1 MTSQTRLKTKIF
13 GQYYTPEYIV
23 HYIIDQTIGHI
34 LKNNSYERATSLKI
48 LDPACGLGIFLVQ
61 ALEFLLSHLKLEKKG
76 NESLKKVRKKI
87 IANQLYGIDIDNT
100 QIAETKQN
108 LNCHN
113 FNINLR
119 VFNALLPPTTYDH
132 HCDTN
137 SLGKLR
143 RRCKEL
149 YIKGNETFSIK
160 EEQRKISQIEKHIKE
175 TLAAKLTKDFQ
186 LSSNINPLPWEVV
199 FPETEGKFDVII
211 GNPPWGATL
220 FSSDLLSFYN
230 VGTQQV
236 DSWSLFIERSLIAL
250 KEGGRLGFVIPN
262 TLLMNENYTDIRK
275 FILDSCRIVKIINL
289 GDNVFPK
296 ITQPC
301 MIIIAE
307 KRSSTLDCELDVIRN
322 VPPKIKKLLEEG
334 LRSVSSLPTIDCS
347 QNRFLSNSDYQ
358 FNIFSI
364 GYEEL
369 RAAIEKDL
377 HHDNIQAKPLGY
389 FVKNA
394 RGVELNRYGKIV
406 QCSSCGWWSS
416 PPSQVRNVRSGVKT
430 KLCINLECHKEVTEH
445 DKTDFIVFD
454 NPKDPEKDHPFLV
467 GYQIQRYYIKNHKY
481 IDSTRIGINYKEP
494 ALYHGSKLLLRKTG
508 LGIKTAID
516 YDNRWVNQVVYLFKL
531 KNNVSITLEY
541 IMGVVNSKLINK
553 YFFIEFADPY
563 RQDFPHFTQKR
574 FLRLPIKTP
583 VTDIEAALADQIGK
597 KAKILQSQYQRR
609 YSLTQQFQEKNVN
622 MEQLNQKIQQL
633 EKEIDNLVC
642 EMYNLTP
649 NQKREIFTDF
659 FP

>member
-1 MTSQTRLKTKIF
+1 MTSQTRLKTKLL

-61 ALEFLLSHLKLEKKG
+61 ALDFLLSHLNLEEKV
-76 NESLKKVRKKI
+76 NESLEIVTRKI

-100 QIAETKQN
+100 QIVETQKN
-108 LNCHN
+108 LNCLDFNLN
-113 FNINLR
+113 FK

-132 HCDTN
+132 QCDTN

-143 RRCKEL
+143 NRCKEL
-149 YIKGNETFSIK
+149 YIKGNETFYVK
-160 EEQRKISQIEKHIKE
+160 EGQRKISQIEKHIQK
-175 TLAAKLTKDFQ
+175 TLAAKLKKDFK
-186 LSSNINPLPWEVV
+186 LSSNIHPFPWEVV
-199 FPETEGKFDVII
+199 YPETEGKFDAII
-211 GNPPWGATL
+211 GNPPWGANL
-220 FSSDLLSFYN
+220 FSSDLLIFYN

-262 TLLMNENYTDIRK
+262 TFLMNENYTDIRK

-289 GDNVFPK
+289 GENVFPQ

-301 MIIIAE
+301 MIVIAE
-307 KRSSTLDCELDVIRN
+307 KRSHIPDSELDVIRY
-322 VPPKIKKLLEEG
+322 VSPKIKKLLEEG
-334 LRSVSSLPTIDCS
+334 HRSISSLPTINCS

-369 RAAIEKDL
+369 RATIEKDL
-377 HHDNIQAKPLGY
+377 HHDKIQVKPLRY

-394 RGVELNRYGKIV
+394 RGVELNKNGKIV

-416 PPSQVRNVRSGVKT
+416 PPSQVRSGTKT
-430 KLCINLECHKEVTEH
+430 KLCINPECHKEVTEH
-445 DKTDFIVFD
+445 NKTDFIVSD
-454 NPKDPEKDHPFLV
+454 IPKDPEKDQPFLV
-467 GYQIQRYYIKNHKY
+467 GYQIQRYYIKNHKF
-481 IDSTRIGINYKEP
+481 IDSTRIGINYKDP
-494 ALYHGSKLLLRKTG
+494 ALYHGPKLLLRKTG
-508 LGIKTAID
+508 HGIKTAID
-516 YDNRWVNQVVYLFKL
+516 YNNRWVNQVVYLFKL

-541 IMGVVNSKLINK
+541 IMGVVNSKLLNK

-583 VTDIEAALADQIGK
+583 VTDNETALADQIGK
-597 KAKILQSQYQRR
+597 KAKILQSQYQRK
-609 YSLTQQFQEKNVN
+609 YSLIQQFQEKNAKI
-622 MEQLNQKIQQL
+622 EQLNQKIQQL
-633 EKEIDNLVC
+633 EKEIDHLVC
-642 EMYNLTP
+642 EIYSLTP
-649 NQKREIFTDF
+649 NQEREIFSDF
-659 FP
+659 FL